1 MQGASSCL
9 CPIRHWGTSG
19 RSELKHWQLTYGDL
33 SPVQLRFRLTY
44 GDLSPVQLRFRP
56 TCWDPSPTQLQFP
69 LAHLLLREI
78 NFPSHVEILL
88 RNPAGRVSAE
98 RAGDFRVADIDVG
111 VMVRRLGRF
120 GYRRY
125 KADSGQEIPELKR
138 LGNRVSAPAPAR
150 EIAELSLDRNVG

>member
-19 RSELKHWQLTYGDL
+19 RSELKHWQLTY
-33 SPVQLRFRLTY
+33 
-44 GDLSPVQLRFRP
+44 
-56 TCWDPSPTQLQFP
+56 WDPSPVQLQFP

-98 RAGDFRVADIDVG
+98 RAGDLRVADIDVG

-125 KADSGQEIPELKR
+125 KADSGQEIPELKG